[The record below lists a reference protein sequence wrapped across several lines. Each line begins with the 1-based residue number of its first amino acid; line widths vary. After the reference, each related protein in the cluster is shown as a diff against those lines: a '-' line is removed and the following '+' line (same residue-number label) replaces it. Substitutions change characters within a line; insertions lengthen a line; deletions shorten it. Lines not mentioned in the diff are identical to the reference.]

1 MKVQRKRTIKSESIT
16 DGFIVSQ
23 RITSIKSEENNVVRR
38 SRPPISAASS
48 RRDIKLCVV
57 PVAADRLTLQ
67 LSRDYGSGHDIVEK
81 KYDGKPMNE
90 IFKAIEDLTAE
101 LTS

>member
-1 MKVQRKRTIKSESIT
+1 M
-16 DGFIVSQ
+16 
-23 RITSIKSEENNVVRR
+23 RR

-48 RRDIKLCVV
+48 RPDIKLCVV